1 MNKYIIKIEGMM
13 CGMCET
19 HVNDVFRR
27 NFKIKKVSSSHFK
40 NEAIVI
46 TPEELTEEV
55 IKTAFKP
62 TGYKVLS
69 IKKEAAI
76 KKGLFWK

>member
-46 TPEELTEEV
+46 PPEEVTEVV
-55 IKTAFKP
+55 INAYPYFTCILCSETRSETA
-62 TGYKVLS
+62 TS
-69 IKKEAAI
+69 IYRI
-76 KKGLFWK
+76 